1 VLLILLALAWLAW
14 PGDVAAQPKTVC
26 SITVNS
32 PDEQETFRRSL
43 PADKFQFVELVEHG
57 RPDWLASACRR
68 QIRCDVLVIS
78 GHYDGANVFFSDRP
92 VASEFLPVDEMER
105 VSCSDSCPGL
115 FSQLKEVYLF
125 GCNTLNPGANRNVSA
140 EIERSLVRSGH
151 SPADAERL
159 ARVLGKRHGES
170 SRDRMRLI
178 FKDVPAIYGFSSVAP
193 LGPAAAAILARHFQ
207 VDGTNDVG
215 SGRPSARLLGQFGGH
230 AMVVAGGLKDADP
243 QAAYRKDIC
252 QFVDDRLSAAQ
263 KLDFVHRLLA
273 REMAEVRMFFDSIE
287 EYFASV
293 PESEWQAPA
302 FARALDD
309 VARDRVVR
317 DRYLDFARDAD
328 HPSIRARMMKL
339 ARKLG
344 WLSATE
350 LQDELAQMIRE
361 MLARDAVDAADL
373 DLVCLLADA
382 HELNPELSRLQ
393 MPPEQEGKTGH
404 AAVLACLGNA
414 EAHAR
419 VLGALTS
426 GNDGDVELAQVYLYH
441 RPITEVNELRVVSK
455 AIAEMNG
462 SPAQIRAIDALARL
476 RLSDRRSLE
485 EMIRLYSQT
494 ERADVQMAI
503 ARLLI
508 RADSTMF
515 ATSELVEALH
525 QSRLKSQPGEDPI
538 DVLIR
543 RLQTP

>member
-1 VLLILLALAWLAW
+1 M
-14 PGDVAAQPKTVC
+14 C

-43 PADKFQFVELVEHG
+43 PADKFRFVELVEHG
-57 RPDWLASACRR
+57 RPDWLASACRQ

-125 GCNTLNPGANRNVSA
+125 GCNTLNPGANRSVSA

-159 ARVLGKRHGES
+159 ARVLGMRHGES

-178 FKDVPAIYGFSSVAP
+178 FRNVPAIYGFSSVAP
-193 LGPAAAAILARHFQ
+193 VGPAAAAILARHFQ
-207 VDGTNDVG
+207 IDGTNDVG
-215 SGRPSARLLGQFGGH
+215 SGRPSGRLLGQFGGH
-230 AMVVAGGLKDADP
+230 AMVVASGLKDADP

-263 KLDFVHRLLA
+263 KLDFIHRLLE
-273 REMAEVRMFFDSIE
+273 REMAEVRMFLDSIE
-287 EYFASV
+287 EYFASL
-293 PESEWQAPA
+293 PEREWQAPA

-309 VARDRVVR
+309 VARDRAAR
-317 DRYLDFARDAD
+317 GRYLDFARDAD
-328 HPSIRARMMKL
+328 NPAIRARMMKL
-339 ARKLG
+339 AHKLG
-344 WLSATE
+344 WLSAAE
-350 LQDELAQMIRE
+350 LQADLSQMIRE
-361 MLARDAVDAADL
+361 MLARDALGAADL
-373 DLVCLLADA
+373 DLVCSLVDA
-382 HELNPELSRLQ
+382 HELDPELARLQ
-393 MPPEQEGKTGH
+393 VSPLQEGKAGH
-404 AAVLACLGNA
+404 AAVLACLGSA

-426 GNDGDVELAQVYLYH
+426 ANDGDVELAQVYLYH
-441 RPITEVNELRVVSK
+441 RPITDVNELRVVSK
-455 AIAEMNG
+455 AIADMNG

-485 EMIRLYSQT
+485 ELIRLYSQT
-494 ERADVQMAI
+494 NRADVQRAI
-503 ARLLI
+503 ADVLI
-508 RADSTMF
+508 RADYTMF
-515 ATSELVEALH
+515 ATSGLVETLH
-525 QSRLKSQPGEDPI
+525 RSRLKSQPGEDSI